1 MVSALIGAGFM
12 GDVHSRALKGA
23 GIEIAGIVS
32 STPEK
37 SQQAASSLGINRAY
51 RSVEELLADSSVT
64 VVHVLTPNESHAK
77 YVSMALDAGK
87 HVVCEKPLTVDA
99 AEAIAL
105 TKRAQELNL
114 IGAIPFAYR
123 FHAMTRE
130 ARSKVLAGEL
140 GKLFSVRGQYL
151 QDWLLSPEDTNW
163 RVDASLG
170 GPSRA
175 FADIGIHLCD
185 LVEFISGKRIERLVA
200 STRTV
205 YPNRAGREVATED
218 LVSLMAEMED
228 GIVASLLVSQVA
240 AGHKNALVV
249 EIHGGSESLNF
260 KQETPETLWI
270 GRPGGNVIQSRDPAN
285 LSREAARITG
295 LPAGH
300 PEGYLDAFTS
310 FMRDVREAVEGSTPA
325 GLPTFADAARGA
337 VLTECVMQSA
347 KSGGWVEVP
356 SV

>member
-1 MVSALIGAGFM
+1 M

-185 LVEFISGKRIERLVA
+185 LVEFISGKRIERLVE
-200 STRTV
+200 
-205 YPNRAGREVATED
+205 AGVTEEQ
-218 LVSLMAEMED
+218 LLRLMSPIGLDIGAR
-228 GIVASLLVSQVA
+228 
-240 AGHKNALVV
+240 
-249 EIHGGSESLNF
+249 
-260 KQETPETLWI
+260 TPEETAI
-270 GRPGGNVIQSRDPAN
+270 SICGEII
-285 LSREAARITG
+285 ARRTG
-295 LPAGH
+295 
-300 PEGYLDAFTS
+300 
-310 FMRDVREAVEGSTPA
+310 
-325 GLPTFADAARGA
+325 RGA
-337 VLTECVMQSA
+337 
-347 KSGGWVEVP
+347 P
-356 SV
+356 SLRDGDGPIHK